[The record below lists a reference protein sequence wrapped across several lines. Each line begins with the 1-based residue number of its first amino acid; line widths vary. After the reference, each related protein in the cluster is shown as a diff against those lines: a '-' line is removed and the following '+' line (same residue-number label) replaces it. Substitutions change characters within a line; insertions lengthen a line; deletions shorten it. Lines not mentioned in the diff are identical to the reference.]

1 MQIIFLVPN
10 LHLWGGGERVT
21 TLLANYFVSRG
32 DEVTILSVA
41 TSGTS
46 QRFAIDPRVS
56 IKYLNIRLESGSG
69 IFRKI
74 ESLLALRKYFKTV
87 NEPAFLFGMGN
98 YPILLA
104 ASLPRKSQIKTIGC
118 QHGSYTSVKYIWS
131 ILRWLL
137 FRRLDAIVSLTNRD
151 VPKLKKHNKNVWVIP
166 NPVTFY
172 PERPAILENKLI
184 LSIGRIDFP
193 KGYDLLLDVFTL
205 FCKENKDWKLRIV
218 GDGPL
223 RGKIEKDIDKKG
235 LRGRISLLSSS
246 NLILEEYLKASIYL
260 MTSRT
265 EGFPMVLLEAQACGL
280 PIIAFDCET
289 GPAEI
294 VTNRKNGYLIEMSN
308 LKEMSNRLL
317 ELCADFQKRKAFGQN
332 ARESVKHFYPEVVYG
347 KWDEL
352 FESLQIKA

>member
-1 MQIIFLVPN
+1 MVPD
-10 LHLWGGGERVT
+10 LHLWGGGERVA
-21 TLLANYFVSRG
+21 TLLANRFVSRG

-41 TSGTS
+41 TSGTA
-46 QRFAIDPRVS
+46 QRFAIDPRVR
-56 IKYLNIRLESGSG
+56 IKYLNIRLESGSVLL
-69 IFRKI
+69 RKI

-87 NEPAFLFGMGN
+87 NEPTFLLGMGN

-104 ASLPRKSQIKTIGC
+104 ASLPRKSQIKTVGC
-118 QHGSYTSVKYIWS
+118 QHGSYASVKYIWS

-137 FRRLDAIVSLTNRD
+137 FRRLDAVVSLTDRD
-151 VPKLKKHNKNVWVIP
+151 LPKLKRHNTNVWVIP

-172 PERPAILENKLI
+172 PEQPAGLENKLM
-184 LSIGRIDFP
+184 LSVGRIDFP

-205 FCKENKDWKLRIV
+205 FCKEDKDWRLRIV

-223 RGKIEKDIDKKG
+223 RGEIEKAIDEKG
-235 LRGRISLLSSS
+235 LKERVSILSSS
-246 NLILEEYLKASIYL
+246 NSILEEYLKASIYL

-280 PIIAFDCET
+280 PVIAFNCET

-294 VTNRKNGYLIEMSN
+294 VTHGKNGYLIEMSN
-308 LKEMSNRLL
+308 LEETSNRLL
-317 ELCADFQKRKAFGQN
+317 ELCADLQKRKAFGQN
-332 ARESVKHFYPEVVYG
+332 ARESVKRFFPETVFG

-352 FESLQIKA
+352 FKTLI